1 LERDELGD
9 EHDGQPTR
17 VHSRDA
23 RRRRDTRAVAGAI
36 EHLAASYW
44 LATVSPEGRPHVR
57 PILAVWV
64 EGRLYFC
71 ASERT
76 RKAKNLVH
84 SSECALTV
92 ELEPL
97 DLVLMEA
104 NSRMP
109 WFFEGEGFHLEFLM
123 RSAIDHFDGVTAGI

>member
-1 LERDELGD
+1 MSMTDN
-9 EHDGQPTR
+9 QPVFT
-17 VHSRDA
+17 HAMLDDA
-23 RRRRDTRAVAGAI
+23 ATPAQWQSAI

-123 RSAIDHFDGVTAGI
+123 RSAI